1 MRAGKARWRSGQRL
15 DVYRGAACDKKTS
28 VNYSTSPPIGNVR
41 DILRLGLRSH
51 HLMRGEQHQ
60 SVADEEV
67 QAIRARKDV
76 PGGRPLHDYV
86 NLYLCAR
93 NPMMYKLHKDHADL
107 CVLRVSRKVLGLQ
120 GVVITDGNA
129 ASAYVSFWPSPT
141 GLSHIDVEFVFAERW
156 TDDDQFIYWRKKK
169 AKCAE
174 VLVPD
179 RVDPSFVDGAYV
191 SGPEGRNKLI
201 LTDFGPP
208 VTVDAHLF
216 FAD

>member
-1 MRAGKARWRSGQRL
+1 MRQEDLRELQ
-15 DVYRGAACDKKTS
+15 YIT
-28 VNYSTSPPIGNVR
+28 PIGNVR
-41 DILRLGLRSH
+41 GILRRGLRSH
-51 HLMRGEQHQ
+51 QLMRGEQHQ
-60 SVADEEV
+60 SVADQKV
-67 QAIRARKDV
+67 QVIRARKDV
-76 PGGRPLHDYV
+76 PRGRPLHDYV

-93 NPMMYKLHKDHADL
+93 NPMMYKLHKAHADL
-107 CVLRVSRKVLGLQ
+107 CVLRVSREVLGLQ

-141 GLSHIDVEFVFAERW
+141 GLSHIDVEFVFAEWW
-156 TDDDQFIYWRKKK
+156 TDDDPIMYLRKKN

-179 RVDPSFVDGAYV
+179 RVDPCFVDGAYV

-201 LTDFGPP
+201 ATGFGAP